1 MVDRGLTRRASSLVP
16 SGALSPDLAPS
27 LDPELRGFVLPGDAM
42 TSRADLEH
50 AIAEH
55 HATITRLEADP
66 RTEPALIAAVRAR
79 RDELLEEWA
88 QCRV

>member
-1 MVDRGLTRRASSLVP
+1 
-16 SGALSPDLAPS
+16 
-27 LDPELRGFVLPGDAM
+27 M

-55 HATITRLEADP
+55 HATITRLEAVP
-66 RTEPALIAAVRAR
+66 RSEAALIAAVRAR

-88 QCRV
+88 TCRV

>member
-1 MVDRGLTRRASSLVP
+1 
-16 SGALSPDLAPS
+16 
-27 LDPELRGFVLPGDAM
+27 M

-66 RTEPALIAAVRAR
+66 RTEPSLIAAVRAR

-88 QCRV
+88 SCRV